1 MLCVARI
8 PGLTWGVSTGRTG
21 RKVGKCKL
29 WLVGRLVFWTEEPP
43 QVYVCNDIRVHFIA
57 IVLLYCIMYFA
68 WWNLGSLIWKIVV
81 VILVFFCLIV
91 WQLCSIVWWTS
102 TLTAVFVAFE
112 VIVGYD
118 FVLISTNYVLY
129 HVYVICV
136 FDVAWWC
143 LIRFCMLRYFQL
155 DIMWPCLKTLEVDPV
170 QTFKASVVAATTQD
184 TSGSRESCHR
194 HECPSAHLESKRG
207 SDMRFDA
214 MRAFFCWVGPHR
226 HQVLGMI
233 Y

>member
-1 MLCVARI
+1 M
-8 PGLTWGVSTGRTG
+8 
-21 RKVGKCKL
+21 
-29 WLVGRLVFWTEEPP
+29 
-43 QVYVCNDIRVHFIA
+43 
-57 IVLLYCIMYFA
+57 
-68 WWNLGSLIWKIVV
+68 
-81 VILVFFCLIV
+81 
-91 WQLCSIVWWTS
+91 
-102 TLTAVFVAFE
+102 
-112 VIVGYD
+112 
-118 FVLISTNYVLY
+118 
-129 HVYVICV
+129 
-136 FDVAWWC
+136 
-143 LIRFCMLRYFQL
+143 
-155 DIMWPCLKTLEVDPV
+155 